1 MKRFRI
7 ADFGFGIWLTA
18 IVIVALALGVLAAPL
33 AAEAQPPAK
42 IPRVGWL
49 GPGVPPNPFYE
60 ALLQGLRDLGYVE
73 GRNILIEQRW
83 AEGKL
88 DQLPALA
95 AELARLNLDVII
107 TALPPAIQAVSQAT
121 KTTPIVMVIVHD
133 PVAMG
138 LVASLARPG
147 GNLTG
152 LSCFAPELSGKLLE
166 VVKETIPRVNRVG
179 LLSNPVNPSV
189 IKELGAA
196 GRALGVE
203 VRPFEFRSPGDLAG
217 TFSAMAKD
225 GMGAVMVEGAF
236 GVYGQRRNIANL
248 AIMNRLATMFEYREY
263 VDAGGLMSYGP
274 SYTELYRRAATFV
287 DKILKGAKPA
297 DLPVERATR
306 FELVINLKT
315 AKALGLTIPRSVL
328 IRADQVI
335 Q

>member
-1 MKRFRI
+1 MRQSALIF
-7 ADFGFGIWLTA
+7 A
-18 IVIVALALGVLAAPL
+18 VVLALTGTPAGAD
-33 AAEAQPPAK
+33 AQPPAK

-49 GPGVPPNPFYE
+49 GPGVPPTPFYE

-88 DQLPALA
+88 DRLPVLA

-107 TALPPAIQAVSQAT
+107 TALPPAIQALGQAT

-166 VVKETIPRVNRVG
+166 MVKETIPGVGRVG

-189 IKELGAA
+189 VKELGAA

-217 TFSAMAKD
+217 AFSAMAKD
-225 GMGAVMVEGAF
+225 GMGAVIVEGAF
-236 GVYGQRRNIANL
+236 GVFGQRRHIADL
-248 AIMNRLATMFEYREY
+248 AIKNRLATMFEYREY

-274 SYTELYRRAATFV
+274 SYTDLYRRAATFV

-315 AKALGLTIPRSVL
+315 AKALGLTIPQSVL